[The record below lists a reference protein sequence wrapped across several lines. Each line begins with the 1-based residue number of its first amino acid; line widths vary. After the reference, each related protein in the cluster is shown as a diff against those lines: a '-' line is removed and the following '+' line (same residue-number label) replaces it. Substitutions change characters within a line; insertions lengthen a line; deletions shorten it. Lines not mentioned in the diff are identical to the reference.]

1 MAAKKTKAK
10 KPKDGTIKE
19 STRDGKR
26 AMVYM
31 GGKWHHFG
39 NNSKINQSKEQAEA
53 AKARHRDALSGN
65 DDRSKAYR
73 KYWNK
78 YWSKAKV

>member
-1 MAAKKTKAK
+1 MAEGKKAK
-10 KPKDGTIKE
+10 VKEGTMKP
-19 STRDGKR
+19 STRKGKR

-39 NNSKINQSKEQAEA
+39 SKNMSVNGSKEQAEA
-53 AKARHRDALSGN
+53 ARARHRSALSGS
-65 DDRSKAYR
+65 DPRAKAYR

>member
-1 MAAKKTKAK
+1 MAKGKKKK
-10 KPKDGTIKE
+10 DKPKEGTVKP

-53 AKARHRDALSGN
+53 ARARHEDALTGD

-78 YWSKAKV
+78 YWTKAKV

>member
-1 MAAKKTKAK
+1 MAEGKKAK
-10 KPKDGTIKE
+10 VKEGTMKP
-19 STRDGKR
+19 STRKGKR

-39 NNSKINQSKEQAEA
+39 QSGVKINQSKEQAGR
-53 AKARHRDALSGN
+53 AKARHEDALSGS
-65 DDRSKAYR
+65 DPRAKAYR